1 MLSRVALLVLILL
14 PMGCD
19 LGGGGA
25 LSPGSNAGSTRTF
38 DVDLDTPLGP
48 VRSFG
53 GLDGDV
59 PMTSITE
66 DNWAKGYQQHG
77 VDMARVPRGSGCA
90 ITLDAVCPDPAV
102 SATTDPLCNYGYDTL
117 DRTMTD
123 LLQMGIQV
131 VWQAMFDVGKGG
143 CEPRDGIE
151 VATRPVG
158 DPEVWPAVISQVL
171 VHLRSKGLLP
181 SMVEFLPDAMGVG
194 GYQANQTIQLLNLY
208 TAFITRLRADF
219 PPDRLGKKP
228 FLVLAPSL
236 PFGEA
241 ADLEDPDSTLAA
253 FIDDMAPHPARHPD
267 RLSVSTVACTPGDRL
282 ALWQALRERLDEAGM
297 TEVGLADVGPRL
309 TDSTWLEMDDKLATA
324 GRRSAFL
331 AARLAA
337 ARILGQG
344 RLDLM
349 AADRRS
355 GPRSGDDKVAGEDLF
370 FDSDGDALPALNGTL
385 PLHLMASRGA
395 VRVKMDEND
404 EPENDTRGFVAMAA
418 TYGET
423 SVALMATASEAA
435 RVGQVMNFQFN
446 IHGLPSWAGYATLR
460 RAVVDEGTRAFSF
473 VETSTVKV
481 VDGGIFVSREI
492 TVPSIHYY
500 ELDLL
505 KEDPSVGDVIGGGKD
520 VYGGIE

>member
-1 MLSRVALLVLILL
+1 
-14 PMGCD
+14 
-19 LGGGGA
+19 
-25 LSPGSNAGSTRTF
+25 
-38 DVDLDTPLGP
+38 
-48 VRSFG
+48 
-53 GLDGDV
+53 
-59 PMTSITE
+59 
-66 DNWAKGYQQHG
+66 
-77 VDMARVPRGSGCA
+77 
-90 ITLDAVCPDPAV
+90 
-102 SATTDPLCNYGYDTL
+102 
-117 DRTMTD
+117 
-123 LLQMGIQV
+123 
-131 VWQAMFDVGKGG
+131 
-143 CEPRDGIE
+143 
-151 VATRPVG
+151 
-158 DPEVWPAVISQVL
+158 
-171 VHLRSKGLLP
+171 
-181 SMVEFLPDAMGVG
+181 
-194 GYQANQTIQLLNLY
+194 
-208 TAFITRLRADF
+208 
-219 PPDRLGKKP
+219 
-228 FLVLAPSL
+228 
-236 PFGEA
+236 
-241 ADLEDPDSTLAA
+241 
-253 FIDDMAPHPARHPD
+253 
-267 RLSVSTVACTPGDRL
+267 
-282 ALWQALRERLDEAGM
+282 
-297 TEVGLADVGPRL
+297 
-309 TDSTWLEMDDKLATA
+309 
-324 GRRSAFL
+324 
-331 AARLAA
+331 
-337 ARILGQG
+337 
-344 RLDLM
+344 M